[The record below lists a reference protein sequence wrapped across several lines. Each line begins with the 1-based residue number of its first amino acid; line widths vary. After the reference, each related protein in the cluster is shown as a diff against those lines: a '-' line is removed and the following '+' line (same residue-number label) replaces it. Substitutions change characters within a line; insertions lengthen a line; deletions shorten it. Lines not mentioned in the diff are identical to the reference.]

1 MKYAVIAGALCAL
14 SCASQQGD
22 PLEQYLLGVRDAVA
36 EAQANHPNSLAPP
49 DIYVDLTTRGD
60 ELGSCRVIAG
70 RRVVYLYV
78 ASILKRTRSTAEARL
93 KIAEV
98 LAHELSHAALTCSDA
113 DHSTLEMP

>member
-36 EAQANHPNSLAPP
+36 EAPP